1 MRERVEA
8 LIEAVLDEADAIDD
22 LIDVVRDQRE
32 ALKGEGVE
40 VLQDLMREQREI
52 FFDVQALEAMRDNLA
67 RELAAELGCEP
78 RASSLSDAF
87 QEDERALFNGAVD
100 RLTQSLFGLK
110 AEMVILSGLI
120 DQNERYTS
128 MLLSEWRRLEG
139 GAPRASGTDFR
150 G

>member
-1 MRERVEA
+1 MRDRVEA
-8 LIEAVLDEADAIDD
+8 LIDAIQDEADAIDD
-22 LIDVVRDQRE
+22 LIDVVQEQRE
-32 ALKGEGVE
+32 ALRGDGVE

-52 FFDVQALEAMRDNLA
+52 FFDVQAQESLREELA
-67 RELAAELGCEP
+67 KELAAELGCEP
-78 RASSLSDAF
+78 QAASLSDAF
-87 QEDERALFNGAVD
+87 EEDERALFNGVAD

-110 AEMVILSGLI
+110 SEMVILSGLI

-139 GAPRASGTDFR
+139 GASRLKGTDFR